1 MNSKSGIVTNSLT
14 DPVCNPGAH
23 LCLLFGVNMY
33 FMVWFLSAKFNLH
46 FNDLSVLQTMNVK
59 SFGYIIKNRLIILKF
74 SGYSDYSNLGV
85 GVTKSLFYCRFLCPG
100 NLLQPQTVFIKN
112 RQYKK
117 LELTRK

>member
-46 FNDLSVLQTMNVK
+46 FNDLSVLQTMNVI
-59 SFGYIIKNRLIILKF
+59 SFGYIIKNRLIMLKF

-85 GVTKSLFYCRFLCPG
+85 GYPG
-100 NLLQPQTVFIKN
+100 
-112 RQYKK
+112 YKK
-117 LELTRK
+117 PVLLRIFMFRESFASTNSFHKE